1 MNVSRIQPTG
11 RNRSPQIEIA
21 HEATEPGP
29 ASTALIPVAA
39 ATAARHTASRY
50 YRPDPAFVAHLIA
63 IAQQAPQTRN
73 LRRASSHDA
82 HGHYKAARLANAAA
96 SGLSLSRLA

>member
-1 MNVSRIQPTG
+1 MNISRIQSTG
-11 RNRSPQIEIA
+11 RNRNPNIEAA
-21 HEATEPGP
+21 HSTTEPAP
-29 ASTALIPVAA
+29 ASTALIPVAT
-39 ATAARHTASRY
+39 ATEAPHTASRY

-73 LRRASSHDA
+73 LRRASPHDA
-82 HGHYKAARLANAAA
+82 HGHYKTARLANAAA